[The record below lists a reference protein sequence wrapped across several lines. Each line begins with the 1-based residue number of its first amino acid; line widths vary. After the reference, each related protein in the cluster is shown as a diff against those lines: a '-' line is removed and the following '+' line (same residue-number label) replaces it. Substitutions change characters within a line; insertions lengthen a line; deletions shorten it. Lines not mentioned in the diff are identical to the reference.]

1 MNVGRKSDELPVQ
14 LSLPRAF
21 REAQNRQQLSSLAL
35 LGQEFWRYPMANPR
49 TAATTPASTT
59 TTPSPM
65 LASSKTESSGIGTT
79 VFSAHQ
85 QKMIK
90 SSHTMSS
97 GAVFSPTTPSMVG
110 IPSLVGTPSD
120 TASSLSS
127 FTSNGQQMLSPES
140 IESMAMSPDDT
151 CRTGIVGKTSTF
163 KAHNR
168 KSMDIEKLV
177 SNLHTNNHNNSNS
190 TGNLDNGNIRTVRPT
205 PPSTLNLGP
214 LRIPPAPPP
223 RWNKSATPNSSPN
236 DLTPVDGQTNNFTVT
251 TTVTFSVDGN
261 NVNSQ
266 LMEVMSPNANQA
278 VSFGIQA
285 PGMFSIFSLLFSNSV
300 SDNF

>member
-1 MNVGRKSDELPVQ
+1 MFARVNSDELPVQ

-49 TAATTPASTT
+49 AAATTPASTT
-59 TTPSPM
+59 TTTSPI
-65 LASSKTESSGIGTT
+65 LTSSKTESSGIGTT
-79 VFSAHQ
+79 VFSVPQ
-85 QKMIK
+85 QKIVK

-120 TASSLSS
+120 TASSLNSL
-127 FTSNGQQMLSPES
+127 TSTGQQMLSPES
-140 IESMAMSPDDT
+140 IEGMVMSPDDT

-177 SNLHTNNHNNSNS
+177 SNLHTSSTNNSNS
-190 TGNLDNGNIRTVRPT
+190 TGNLDNGNIRSVRPT

-223 RWNKSATPNSSPN
+223 RWNKSTTPNTSPD

-266 LMEVMSPNANQA
+266 LMDAVMSPNANQA
-278 VSFGIQA
+278 VNLHVEFI
-285 PGMFSIFSLLFSNSV
+285 
-300 SDNF
+300 